1 MTETRTF
8 KTSDRT
14 SLAKKLLCEEHGI
27 IYKNRPPKEATQL
40 INSFN
45 GITIEEMK
53 ESAKIHNIN
62 VNIYEYKKEK
72 NIYDIQEQWHN
83 TDDENKTFFAL
94 LYSND
99 KVIHIIYIINAE
111 SLTNIH
117 ICPKCGSYIHK
128 GNKNIERFKNHVK
141 NCNRKFKKDFIP
153 SHEALPYV
161 PHILSNP
168 LYLYCLSYNIEWK
181 PTIHYITYDF
191 ETMEKKI
198 NKNISDS
205 TTINSKLIPLSVA
218 SCVKLDKGL
227 ITKNFD
233 IINNVS
239 LSKNMMEL
247 IIESLVTILRI

>member
-1 MTETRTF
+1 
-8 KTSDRT
+8 
-14 SLAKKLLCEEHGI
+14 
-27 IYKNRPPKEATQL
+27 
-40 INSFN
+40 
-45 GITIEEMK
+45 MK
-53 ESAKIHNIN
+53 ESAKNHNIN
-62 VNIYEYKKEK
+62 VNINEYNK
-72 NIYDIQEQWHN
+72 
-83 TDDENKTFFAL
+83 DENKTFSAL

-99 KVIHIIYIINAE
+99 KVIHIMYIINAE

-117 ICPKCGSYIHK
+117 ICHKCGSYIHK
-128 GNKNIERFKNHVK
+128 GNNNIERFKNHVK
-141 NCNRKFKKDFIP
+141 NCNGKFKKDFIP

-161 PHILSNP
+161 PHILNNP

-205 TTINSKLIPLSVA
+205 TTINSKLILLSVA

-233 IINNVS
+233 IRINDFIEKWIDWLFVMGIDVYKDKLTHLKSFIKDKSEDDLNKLDQS
-239 LSKNMMEL
+239 LKVITVFGYNSSRFDSNLFREFLKHVFK
-247 IIESLVTILRI
+247 IK